1 MAGGEGAEARK
12 RLEPAGGSEVAR
24 EAAGRVAAPGH
35 AAGRGRAGVAA
46 SLGFWTLE
54 AAGRRHGSG
63 AVGGSYAC
71 TSTTAAAVASH
82 SQLEARPGR
91 WIASTS

>member
-1 MAGGEGAEARK
+1 MLLVELRKEGELAVAGFMAGGEGAEARK

-46 SLGFWTLE
+46 SLGVGSGLWKWLE
-54 AAGRRHGSG
+54 DDTSATALAGRR
-63 AVGGSYAC
+63 
-71 TSTTAAAVASH
+71 
-82 SQLEARPGR
+82 R
-91 WIASTS
+91 